1 MLLEYSN
8 SQRRIVLEQA
18 AQLTASL
25 EDYLETIYELVRDRK
40 LARVKD
46 IAQARGV
53 QAGSVS
59 PAMKRLSGLGLIR
72 YVRRDYIDLTPLG
85 VKEAQRVYARHQ
97 MLTRLFRE
105 VLRLSSSESEKN
117 ACAMEHNLTEKAMDR
132 LVRFFEFVDS
142 CPDGKNILE
151 VFHQCSHAREN
162 GPDSTCQCET
172 RWAQKEETVRRV
184 SDLSP
189 GEGGTVTHVD
199 GSGAIRQRLLDM
211 GILPGVPI
219 DVERVAPAGDPM
231 WIRLQGFQLSL
242 RRAEADAIAV
252 DVNG

>member
-1 MLLEYSN
+1 MA
-8 SQRRIVLEQA
+8 QA
-18 AQLTASL
+18 VQLTASL
-25 EDYLETIYELVRDRK
+25 EDYLETIYELVRDKK
-40 LARVKD
+40 LARVKN

-59 PAMKRLSGLGLIR
+59 PAMKRLSALGLIR
-72 YVRRDYIDLTPLG
+72 YVQRDYIDLTPKG
-85 VKEAQRVYARHQ
+85 VREAQRVYARHQ
-97 MLTRLFRE
+97 MLTRLFEE
-105 VLRLSSSESEKN
+105 VLQLSPAETEKN
-117 ACAMEHNLTEKAMDR
+117 ACAMEHNLTPKAMDR

-151 VFHQCSHAREN
+151 VFHQCSHGSEDGAD
-162 GPDSTCQCET
+162 GTCQCRT
-172 RWAQKEETVRRV
+172 GWAQTAKAVRRV

-189 GEGGTVTHVD
+189 GEGGTITHVD

-242 RRAEADAIAV
+242 RRAEAEAIAV
-252 DVNG
+252 DADD

>member
-1 MLLEYSN
+1 
-8 SQRRIVLEQA
+8 
-18 AQLTASL
+18 
-25 EDYLETIYELVRDRK
+25 
-40 LARVKD
+40 
-46 IAQARGV
+46 
-53 QAGSVS
+53 
-59 PAMKRLSGLGLIR
+59 
-72 YVRRDYIDLTPLG
+72 
-85 VKEAQRVYARHQ
+85 RVYARHQ
-97 MLTRLFRE
+97 MLTRLFEE
-105 VLRLSSSESEKN
+105 VLQLSPAETEKN
-117 ACAMEHNLTEKAMDR
+117 ACAMEHNLTAKAMDR

-151 VFHQCSHAREN
+151 VFHQCSHGSEDRA
-162 GPDSTCQCET
+162 DSACQCQT
-172 RWAQKEETVRRV
+172 GWAHTEEPARRV

-189 GEGGTVTHVD
+189 GEGGTITHVD

-252 DVNG
+252 DTDK

>member
-1 MLLEYSN
+1 MTHE
-8 SQRRIVLEQA
+8 

-25 EDYLETIYELVRDRK
+25 EDYLETIYELVRDKK

-72 YVRRDYIDLTPLG
+72 YVQRDYIDLTPRG

-105 VLRLSSSESEKN
+105 VLKLSPEEAEKN

-151 VFHQCSHAREN
+151 VFHQCSHGSEDRA
-162 GPDSTCQCET
+162 DSACQCQT
-172 RWAQKEETVRRV
+172 GWAHTEEPARRV

-189 GEGGTVTHVD
+189 GEGGTITHVD

-242 RRAEADAIAV
+242 RRAEADAIGV
-252 DVNG
+252 DTSA